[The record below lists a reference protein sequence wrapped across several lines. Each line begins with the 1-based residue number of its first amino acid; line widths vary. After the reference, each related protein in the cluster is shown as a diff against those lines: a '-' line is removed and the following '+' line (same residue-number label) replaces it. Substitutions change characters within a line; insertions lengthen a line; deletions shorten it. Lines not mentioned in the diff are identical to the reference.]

1 MYAYDFE
8 VDGIYYN
15 ITSSSTAVV
24 TYGNIDY
31 SGEVIIPSTVNYN
44 GDVYSVT
51 SIGMW
56 AFSGCSSLTNV
67 IFGENSQLTSIGNS
81 AFKDCTSLASIEI
94 PNSVTSIEQSAFYGC
109 TSLANVIFEEKSQLA
124 SIGGY
129 AFGGCS
135 SLTSIKIP
143 NSVTFIDFSYG
154 SPFYGCSSLTNVI
167 FGENSQLT
175 SIGHSAFRDCT
186 SLASIEI
193 PNSVTSIGHSAF
205 SGCSSLSSIEIPNSI
220 TIIEESVFESCSS
233 LSSITIGYSVENIG
247 EFAFSGCSS
256 LSSIYMTGIPPKVG
270 DNNFTYAQYM
280 NTTLYVPEGLIAKY
294 QSAEVW
300 ENFVNIKEYDSTGM
314 EDINMDNIS
323 IEVTSNGI
331 SLSDSEGKPIAIYSI
346 NGILVKKIDNYTGE
360 EIALNKGVYIVCVG
374 DKAMKIIL

>member
-1 MYAYDFE
+1 MKIVKQLLITVAVLLCSATMYAYDFE

-81 AFKDCTSLASIEI
+81 AFRDCTSLASIEI

-129 AFGGCS
+129 AFG
-135 SLTSIKIP
+135 
-143 NSVTFIDFSYG
+143 D
-154 SPFYGCSSLTNVI
+154 CSSLTNVI